1 MLTGHNAPLNQP
13 ATKEVSS
20 VTSVASTPNEERR
33 KERDRK
39 SLQGND
45 MLYL

>member
-1 MLTGHNAPLNQP
+1 
-13 ATKEVSS
+13 
-20 VTSVASTPNEERR
+20 VASTPNEERR